1 MGLRRMRNSRVPN
14 GDRRGLRG
22 YVRACDCDSANCL
35 SSMDIGSARFYG
47 KLGERCRLAAYAS
60 DFVDDFVVRGVGIGS
75 DIAHYVATL
84 AVVKFSAG
92 IAAEEFV

>member
-1 MGLRRMRNSRVPN
+1 MRNSRVPN

-22 YVRACDCDSANCL
+22 YARACDCDSANCL
-35 SSMDIGSARFYG
+35 SSMDIGSARFHG

-60 DFVDDFVVRGVGIGS
+60 DFVDDLVVRGVGIGS
-75 DIAHYVATL
+75 DIAHYVAAL

>member
-1 MGLRRMRNSRVPN
+1 MRNSRVPN
-14 GDRRGLRG
+14 GDYRGLRG
-22 YVRACDCDSANCL
+22 YERACDCDSANCL
-35 SSMDIGSARFYG
+35 SSMDIGPARFHG

-60 DFVDDFVVRGVGIGS
+60 DFVDDLVVRGVGIGS
-75 DIAHYVATL
+75 DIAHYVAAL